1 MRQLF
6 PNELRLSLGF
16 VVSSSAVAFRLRAR
30 KVSLRVAEPSLS
42 SLSAAEEYK
51 KLGYSVLQAALPG
64 EIAAEMLESF
74 ESDLASWA
82 GDCDLDLETYLKVV
96 NKWSHWNPRVASMCE
111 EIAPLLR
118 PLVAEVLGSAA
129 WPVGATIFRKS
140 PLASRGTHAHQDL
153 SYAWRPGSQLFSCT
167 TWVALTPAK
176 ASPLEILPASHQDGI
191 APAVDFLDPSFQDRA
206 DSVTWKEDAIT
217 VDVDA
222 GDAILFDS
230 RLWHSA
236 KPAAHG
242 SLRVALAITWATP
255 AGPDGVKAGEYPRWP
270 MSAMP
275 PPPVAPKDGF
285 GMDTVG
291 QQLKM
296 ALQSLLG
303 NGQHNAAK
311 ASAKELIESILASGS
326 IHQLPDPSAAEELLR
341 KFLDMRK
348 AVLKHGAAGQNGGLF
363 EALYQKVILPV
374 KQCKSEVLS
383 AASKELEECGS
394 HANGVEQLKAWIGK
408 WAVRTRGVFGVVLF
422 GSQASNEA
430 SPWSDVDLCVLSAP
444 NHAAQG
450 LLTTL
455 AKSLESECLKG
466 EGVCFIQASE
476 HKLFA
481 MIPLSLDSTI
491 RQTKY
496 LRLDCFVVDSFLDI
510 RNYLASSE
518 VLFDPLRCPDLILYA
533 RDKDELLRQLH
544 SCQVPQLES
553 VSKLVVTFLTSF
565 ENAASKM
572 LTGDEYQAKGW
583 AS

>member
-6 PNELRLSLGF
+6 PNELRLSLGI
-16 VVSSSAVAFRLRAR
+16 VVSSSAVAFRLPAR

-206 DSVTWKEDAIT
+206 DSVTCKEDAIT

-326 IHQLPDPSAAEELLR
+326 FHQLPDPSAAEELLR

-363 EALYQKVILPV
+363 EALYQKVIVPV
-374 KQCKSEVLS
+374 
-383 AASKELEECGS
+383 
-394 HANGVEQLKAWIGK
+394 
-408 WAVRTRGVFGVVLF
+408 
-422 GSQASNEA
+422 
-430 SPWSDVDLCVLSAP
+430 
-444 NHAAQG
+444 
-450 LLTTL
+450 
-455 AKSLESECLKG
+455 
-466 EGVCFIQASE
+466 
-476 HKLFA
+476 
-481 MIPLSLDSTI
+481 
-491 RQTKY
+491 
-496 LRLDCFVVDSFLDI
+496 
-510 RNYLASSE
+510 
-518 VLFDPLRCPDLILYA
+518 
-533 RDKDELLRQLH
+533 
-544 SCQVPQLES
+544 
-553 VSKLVVTFLTSF
+553 
-565 ENAASKM
+565 
-572 LTGDEYQAKGW
+572 
-583 AS
+583 